1 MIIDVKYNGLSR
13 TALWR
18 GWVVEVSRSRIAS
31 RTRRFQ
37 VPAAWIKETVLG
49 AGHEVIFLPKFHPEF
64 NWIERYW
71 GAAKKYTRRN
81 CNYTWDGLVEA
92 VPKVLESVS
101 VEKMRHFARK
111 SLDTW
116 MHIMS
121 WRVVCI

>member
-1 MIIDVKYNGLSR
+1 
-13 TALWR
+13 
-18 GWVVEVSRSRIAS
+18 
-31 RTRRFQ
+31 
-37 VPAAWIKETVLG
+37 VLG

-92 VPKVLESVS
+92 VPKALESVS

-111 SLDTW
+111 SFRYMDAYNELEGGVYLSPEQAEYSVKKYKSHRSVRE
-116 MHIMS
+116 HITADDLLM
-121 WRVVCI
+121 RKTEQNV